1 MGSFNCNLPLWGKTQ
16 FPPKCEFKLC
26 PFYRD
31 TEDFTTC
38 FLCFCSQLVNSSF
51 PLPEF
56 TNSFWPL
63 IGCWI
68 LVRRQLSSQ
77 VFPPHFYSL
86 WKNPLLLFHRPA
98 DKWFCGVLE
107 QYWTFQKEE
116 LYLPGSLACR
126 TWLWVHFLG
135 SAPSTTKVAVG
146 FCSIKPE
153 STVALR
159 EGSAVQVYDPCFQLK
174 REEFTAGKRLK
185 LLGKAGSSC
194 CSPCY

>member
-1 MGSFNCNLPLWGKTQ
+1 MGSFSCNLPLWGKTQ
-16 FPPKCEFKLC
+16 FPP
-26 PFYRD
+26 
-31 TEDFTTC
+31 
-38 FLCFCSQLVNSSF
+38 SVNSNCALFTGTLRILQHVFSVSV
-51 PLPEF
+51 PSWWILPF
-56 TNSFWPL
+56 LFRNSPIAFSPL

-98 DKWFCGVLE
+98 DKWFCGILE

-135 SAPSTTKVAVG
+135 SVPSTTKLTVG

-153 STVALR
+153 ATVALR
-159 EGSAVQVYDPCFQLK
+159 EGSAVQVHDPCFQLK